1 MTPGAEG
8 KVRSHLMISS
18 AVRRDLAALP
28 DGLRKLVFDVL
39 LLLLEQP
46 HPPGSRPYEGVA
58 DMYWLE
64 LDQVTIYYNAYGTGT
79 IIIQQVVVND

>member
-1 MTPGAEG
+1 MPD
-8 KVRSHLMISS
+8 HLMIP
-18 AVRRDLAALP
+18 APVRRQMAALSE
-28 DGLRKLVFDVL
+28 GLRKLVFDVV